1 MAEFFRRNLNKA
13 ITGERKQQE
22 VQAEHPLAEQVAL
35 SRCPWSWRPTLLK
48 PRSSPKPS
56 MKVLPVQGRNTM
68 LKEIHGHI
76 VNELQQNARTDTVF
90 VVAAVV
96 FNLVVLGINWGV
108 AFEASKGHD
117 TVRNDFILGLLIVGT
132 LLINGFAIRALRAGR
147 TSRIKLLG
155 GLNRMYTDN
164 NVARYYDDDLL
175 GTYQSRYTLFTL
187 VLAVLCV
194 IAIVVPLLVRNLN

>member
-1 MAEFFRRNLNKA
+1 
-13 ITGERKQQE
+13 
-22 VQAEHPLAEQVAL
+22 
-35 SRCPWSWRPTLLK
+35 
-48 PRSSPKPS
+48 
-56 MKVLPVQGRNTM
+56 M